1 MAVNAANFSFT
12 DKTNEA
18 LAAALSLA
26 QQSSHVHVQP
36 IHIALAL
43 LDPTIISPSAGSGS
57 ANSDCLFA
65 NVLEK
70 AGADVKDIIRGLNKR
85 LVREPSQ
92 DPPPDQMGFS
102 SSATKVLR
110 EAQKLMRQQN
120 DGFIAQDHLILALL
134 DDSVIKT
141 VLKDAKVSDQAL
153 RTAISAVRGGRKV
166 DSKTAEEGFDALRK
180 YAVDLTEKARE
191 NLLDPVIGRDNE
203 VRRCIRILCRRTKNN
218 PVLIGEPGVG
228 KTAIAEGLAQR
239 MVNRDVPA
247 SLIGRLFALDLGAIQ
262 AGASYKGQF
271 EERVKSIL
279 NEVERA
285 TEKGENIIL
294 FIDEMH
300 LIMTGQG
307 SGSTGMDA
315 ANLIKPVLARGKL
328 RCLGAT
334 TLAEYR
340 KYIEKDAAFERRFQ
354 QVIVNEP
361 SVPETISILRGLKEK
376 YETHHGVTILDG
388 ALVSAA
394 TLAHRYLSARRL
406 PDSAIDLVDEAAAAV
421 RVTRDSQPEAVD
433 KLERHKLQLQVEAHA
448 LGKEKDD
455 DSKARLETIN
465 QEIAKLNDELQ
476 PLKAAWETA
485 KSRGEKIRRVRE
497 RIDTLKAKAEDA
509 ERRYDVEAAAD
520 LRHYAIPDLEEQLVQ
535 LEAHKRSEDAKREPS
550 ELEGDVVTSDSIAEI
565 VARWTG
571 VPVSRL
577 KATEKAKLRMMEKGL
592 MKQVVG
598 QPEAV
603 KAVADAIRL
612 SRSGLSNEARPI
624 ASFLFCGPSGTG
636 KTLLTKALAKFL
648 FDSEDTICRI
658 DGSEYSEKHTI
669 SRLIGSPPGY
679 IGHEEGGTLTEWVR
693 RKPYSIVLID
703 EIEKAS
709 REFTQLFLQV
719 LDDGRLT
726 DSHGRVV
733 SFRNCVIVMTSN
745 LGAMY
750 LNEVENDGPIPES
763 TKLAVHSAIR
773 LHFAPEFINRI
784 DGIIIFNK
792 LGSSQI
798 RSIVNVRLGEVQKR
812 LNVNGKNITL
822 DVDENARDWLG
833 QAGFNPQYGARPL
846 NRTIQNELLHPL
858 SRMILDERIREGETA
873 RITADW
879 KANRL
884 VICPNHEATTMDIDD
899 EDDLLEEDEI
909 RIEEVN

>member
-1 MAVNAANFSFT
+1 MASGFAFT
-12 DKTNEA
+12 DKTQEA
-18 LAAALSLA
+18 LASAIALA
-26 QQSSHVHVQP
+26 TERSHVNVQP

-43 LDPTIISPSAGSGS
+43 LDPSVSGS
-57 ANSDCLFA
+57 NGHLGSASSDCLFS
-65 NVLEK
+65 NILDK
-70 AGADVKDIIRGLNKR
+70 AGADPKELTRALNKR

-92 DPPPDQMGFS
+92 DPPPDNVGFS
-102 SSATKVLR
+102 SSASKVLK

-120 DGFIAQDHLILALL
+120 DAYIAQDHLILALL
-134 DDSVIKT
+134 DDSVIKQIF
-141 VLKDAKVSDQAL
+141 KDANVSEPSL
-153 RTAISAVRGGRKV
+153 RKAVNAVRAGKKV
-166 DSKTAEEGFDALRK
+166 DSKNAEEGFDALRK

-247 SLIGRLFALDLGAIQ
+247 SLIGRLFSLDLGAVQ

-271 EERVKSIL
+271 EERIKSIL
-279 NEVERA
+279 NEVEQA

-300 LIMTGQG
+300 LIMAGQG
-307 SGSTGMDA
+307 QGGGMDA

-328 RCLGAT
+328 RCIGAT

-354 QVIVNEP
+354 QVLVNEP
-361 SVPETISILRGLKEK
+361 TVVETVSILRGLKEK
-376 YETHHGVTILDG
+376 YETHHGVSILDG

-394 TLAHRYLSARRL
+394 TLAHRYLTTRRL
-406 PDSAIDLVDEAAAAV
+406 PDSAIDLVDEAAASV

-433 KLERHKLQLQVEAHA
+433 RLERKKLQLEVEAHA
-448 LGKEKDD
+448 LGKEKDQ
-455 DSKARLETIN
+455 DSKARLETLK
-465 QEIAKLNDELQ
+465 QEIAGLNDELQ
-476 PLKAAWETA
+476 PLKAAWEAA
-485 KSRGEKIRRVRE
+485 KSRGDKIRAVREKIE
-497 RIDTLKAKAEDA
+497 TLKAKAEDA
-509 ERRYDVEAAAD
+509 ERRYDVSTAAD

-535 LEAHKRSEDAKREPS
+535 LEAHKRAEDAKRGPS
-550 ELEGDVVTSDSIAEI
+550 ELEDDIVTSDGIAEI

-577 KATEKAKLRMMEKGL
+577 KATEKMKLRMMEQGL

-612 SRSGLSNEARPI
+612 SRSGLSNESRPI

-648 FDSEDTICRI
+648 FDSEDAICRI
-658 DGSEYSEKHTI
+658 DGSEYSEKHSV

-679 IGHEEGGTLTEWVR
+679 VGHEEGGTLTEWVR

-726 DSHGRVV
+726 DSQGRVV

-745 LGAMY
+745 LGAVY
-750 LNEVENDGPIPES
+750 LNETPEDEPVPES
-763 TKLAVHSAIR
+763 AKMLVHSAIR
-773 LHFAPEFINRI
+773 AHFAPEFINRI
-784 DGIIIFNK
+784 DATIIFNK
-792 LGSSQI
+792 LGSAQI
-798 RSIVNVRLGEVQKR
+798 RSIVNVRLTEIQKR
-812 LNVNGKNITL
+812 LYINGKNITL
-822 DVDENARDWLG
+822 DVDDKARDWLG

-858 SRMILDERIREGETA
+858 SRMILEERIRDGEVA
-873 RITADW
+873 VVTADW
-879 KANRL
+879 RANRIL
-884 VICPNHEATTMDIDD
+884 IKPNHDATSMDIDEEID
-899 EDDLLEEDEI
+899 ELEDDDI
-909 RIEEVN
+909 KIEEVN

>member
-1 MAVNAANFSFT
+1 MASGFAFT
-12 DKTNEA
+12 DKTQEA
-18 LAAALSLA
+18 LASAIALA
-26 QQSSHVHVQP
+26 TERSHVNVQP

-43 LDPTIISPSAGSGS
+43 LDPSVSGS
-57 ANSDCLFA
+57 NGHVGSASSDCLFS
-65 NVLEK
+65 NILDK
-70 AGADVKDIIRGLNKR
+70 AGADPKELTRALNKR

-92 DPPPDQMGFS
+92 DPPPENVGFS
-102 SSATKVLR
+102 SSASKVLK

-120 DGFIAQDHLILALL
+120 DAYIAQDHLILALL
-134 DDSVIKT
+134 DDSVIKQIF
-141 VLKDAKVSDQAL
+141 KDANVSEPSL
-153 RTAISAVRGGRKV
+153 RKAVNAVRAGKKV
-166 DSKTAEEGFDALRK
+166 DSKNAEEGFDALRK

-247 SLIGRLFALDLGAIQ
+247 SLIGRLFSLDLGAVQ

-271 EERVKSIL
+271 EERIKSIL
-279 NEVERA
+279 NEVEQA

-300 LIMTGQG
+300 LIMAGQG
-307 SGSTGMDA
+307 QGGGMDA

-328 RCLGAT
+328 RCIGAT

-354 QVIVNEP
+354 QVLVNEP
-361 SVPETISILRGLKEK
+361 SVVETVSILRGLKEK
-376 YETHHGVTILDG
+376 YETHHGVSILDG

-394 TLAHRYLSARRL
+394 TLAHRYLTTRRL
-406 PDSAIDLVDEAAAAV
+406 PDSAIDLVDEAAASV

-433 KLERHKLQLQVEAHA
+433 RLERKKLQLEVEAHA
-448 LGKEKDD
+448 LGKEKDS
-455 DSKARLETIN
+455 DSKARLETIK
-465 QEIAKLNDELQ
+465 QEIAGLNDELQ
-476 PLKAAWETA
+476 PLKAAWEAA
-485 KSRGEKIRRVRE
+485 KSRGDKIRAVREKIE
-497 RIDTLKAKAEDA
+497 TLKAKAEDA
-509 ERRYDVEAAAD
+509 ERRYDVSTAAD
-520 LRHYAIPDLEEQLVQ
+520 LRHYAIPDLEEQLGE
-535 LEAHKRSEDAKREPS
+535 LEAHKRAEDAKRGPS
-550 ELEGDVVTSDSIAEI
+550 ELEDDIVTSDGIAEI

-577 KATEKAKLRMMEKGL
+577 KATEKMKLRMMEQGL

-612 SRSGLSNEARPI
+612 SRSGLSNESRPI

-648 FDSEDTICRI
+648 FDSEDAICRI
-658 DGSEYSEKHTI
+658 DGSEYSEKHSV

-679 IGHEEGGTLTEWVR
+679 VGHEEGGTLTEWVR

-726 DSHGRVV
+726 DSQGRVV

-745 LGAMY
+745 LGAVY
-750 LNEVENDGPIPES
+750 LNETPEDEPVPES
-763 TKLAVHSAIR
+763 AKMLVHSAIR
-773 LHFAPEFINRI
+773 AHFAPEFINRI
-784 DGIIIFNK
+784 DATIIFNK
-792 LGSSQI
+792 LGSAQI
-798 RSIVNVRLGEVQKR
+798 RSIVNVRLAEIQKR
-812 LNVNGKNITL
+812 LYINGKNITL
-822 DVDENARDWLG
+822 EVDDKARDWLG

-858 SRMILDERIREGETA
+858 SRMILDERIRDGEVA
-873 RITADW
+873 MVTADW
-879 KANRL
+879 RANRIL
-884 VICPNHEATTMDIDD
+884 IRPNHDATSMDIDGEID
-899 EDDLLEEDEI
+899 ELEDDDI
-909 RIEEVN
+909 KIEEVN

>member
-1 MAVNAANFSFT
+1 MSASAGFSFT
-12 DKTNEA
+12 DKTNDA
-18 LAAALSLA
+18 LTTAIGLA
-26 QQSSHVHVQP
+26 RERSHVHVQP

-43 LDPTIISPSAGSGS
+43 LDPTVIGTNGGTGSAGG
-57 ANSDCLFA
+57 DCLFA
-65 NVLEK
+65 NVLDK
-70 AGADVKDIIRGLNKR
+70 AGADAREITRALNKR

-92 DPPPDQMGFS
+92 DPPPDQVGFS
-102 SSATKVLR
+102 SSSTKVLK

-120 DGFIAQDHLILALL
+120 DGYIAQDHLILALL
-134 DDSVIKT
+134 DDSVIKQIF
-141 VLKDAKVSDQAL
+141 KEANVSDQGI
-153 RTAISAVRGGRKV
+153 RTAISAVRAGRKV
-166 DSKTAEEGFDALRK
+166 DSKSAEEGFDALRK
-180 YAVDLTEKARE
+180 YAIDLTEKARE

-271 EERVKSIL
+271 EERIKSIL
-279 NEVERA
+279 NEVEKA

-300 LIMTGQG
+300 LIMAGQG
-307 SGSTGMDA
+307 ASSGGMDA

-376 YETHHGVTILDG
+376 YETHHGVTILDN
-388 ALVSAA
+388 AIVTAA
-394 TLAHRYLSARRL
+394 TLAHRYLTARRL

-433 KLERHKLQLQVEAHA
+433 RLERKKLQIEVEAHA
-448 LGKEKDD
+448 LAKEKDD
-455 DSKARLETIN
+455 ESKTRLEAVN
-465 QEIAKLNDELQ
+465 QEIAAINDELQ
-476 PLKAAWETA
+476 PLKAAWEAA
-485 KSRGEKIRRVRE
+485 KSRGDKIRAVREKI
-497 RIDTLKAKAEDA
+497 DSLKAKAEDA
-509 ERRYDVEAAAD
+509 ERRYDVSTAAD
-520 LRHYAIPDLEEQLVQ
+520 LRHYAIPDLEEQLSL
-535 LEAHKRSEDAKREPS
+535 LEAHKRTEDAKRGPS
-550 ELEGDVVTSDSIAEI
+550 ELEDDVVTSDGISEI

-577 KATEKAKLRMMEKGL
+577 KATEKVKLRMMEKAL

-603 KAVADAIRL
+603 KAVADSIRL
-612 SRSGLSNEARPI
+612 SRSGLSNESRPI

-648 FDSEDTICRI
+648 FDSEEAICRI
-658 DGSEYSEKHTI
+658 DGSEYSEKHSI

-679 IGHEEGGTLTEWVR
+679 VGHEEGGTLTEWVR

-709 REFTQLFLQV
+709 REFSQLFLQV

-726 DSHGRVV
+726 DSQGRVI

-745 LGAMY
+745 LGAAF
-750 LNEVENDGPIPES
+750 LNELEDDSHIPDS
-763 TKLAVHSAIR
+763 TRSLVHGAIR
-773 LHFAPEFINRI
+773 SHFAPEFINRI
-784 DGIIIFNK
+784 DATIIFNK
-792 LGSSQI
+792 LGTAQI
-798 RSIVNVRLGEVQKR
+798 RSIVDVRLAEIQKR
-812 LNVNGKNITL
+812 LHINGKNIQL
-822 DVDENARDWLG
+822 EIDDQARNWLG

-858 SRMILDERIREGETA
+858 SRMILDERIRDGEAA

-879 KANRL
+879 KLNRL
-884 VICPNHEATTMDIDD
+884 VIFPNHEALAMDID
-899 EDDLLEEDEI
+899 EEQDVLSDDEI
-909 RIEEVN
+909 KIEDVN

>member
-1 MAVNAANFSFT
+1 MTSAFSFT
-12 DKTNEA
+12 DKTQEA
-18 LAAALSLA
+18 LSSALTLA
-26 QQSSHVHVQP
+26 TERSHVNVQP

-43 LDPTIISPSAGSGS
+43 LDPNVTGSNGHLGLAS
-57 ANSDCLFA
+57 SDNLFA
-65 NVLEK
+65 NVLDK
-70 AGADVKDIIRGLNKR
+70 AGADPRELTRALNKK

-92 DPPPDQMGFS
+92 EPPPDHVGFS
-102 SSATKVLR
+102 TSASKVLKD
-110 EAQKLMRQQN
+110 AQKLMRQQN
-120 DGFIAQDHLILALL
+120 DGYIAQDHLILALL
-134 DDSVIKT
+134 DDSVIKQIFKET
-141 VLKDAKVSDQAL
+141 NVSDPAV
-153 RTAISAVRGGRKV
+153 RKAISAVRAGRKV
-166 DSKTAEEGFDALRK
+166 DSKTAEEGFDALKK

-247 SLIGRLFALDLGAIQ
+247 SLIGRLFSLDLGAVQ

-271 EERVKSIL
+271 EERIKSIL
-279 NEVERA
+279 NEVEKA

-300 LIMTGQG
+300 LIMAGQG
-307 SGSTGMDA
+307 QGGGMDA

-328 RCLGAT
+328 RCIGAT

-361 SVPETISILRGLKEK
+361 SVVETISILRGLKEK

-394 TLAHRYLSARRL
+394 TLAHRYLTSRRL
-406 PDSAIDLVDEAAAAV
+406 PDSAIDLIDEAAAAV

-433 KLERHKLQLQVEAHA
+433 RLERKKLQLEVEAHA
-448 LGKEKDD
+448 LGKEKDEQ
-455 DSKARLETIN
+455 SKERLSTLK
-465 QEIAKLNDELQ
+465 QEIAALNDELQ
-476 PLKAAWETA
+476 PLKAAWEAA
-485 KSRGEKIRRVRE
+485 KSRGDKIRVVREKIE
-497 RIDTLKAKAEDA
+497 TLKAKAEDA
-509 ERRYDVEAAAD
+509 ERRYDVSTAAD
-520 LRHYAIPDLEEQLVQ
+520 LRHYAIPDLEEQLAQ
-535 LEAHKRSEDAKREPS
+535 LEAHKRAEDAKRIPT
-550 ELEGDVVTSDSIAEI
+550 ELEDDIVTSDGIAEI

-577 KATEKAKLRMMEKGL
+577 KATEKTKLRMMEQGL

-612 SRSGLSNEARPI
+612 SRSGLSNESRPI

-648 FDSEDTICRI
+648 FDSEDAICRI
-658 DGSEYSEKHTI
+658 DGSEYSEKHSV

-679 IGHEEGGTLTEWVR
+679 VGHEEGGTLTEWVR

-703 EIEKAS
+703 EIEKAA

-726 DSHGRVV
+726 DSQGRVV

-750 LNEVENDGPIPES
+750 LNETPEDGPVPES
-763 TKLAVHSAIR
+763 AKMLVHAAIR
-773 LHFAPEFINRI
+773 AHFAPEFINRI
-784 DGIIIFNK
+784 DATIIFNK
-792 LGSSQI
+792 LGPSHI
-798 RSIVNVRLGEVQKR
+798 REIVNVRLAEIQKR
-812 LNVNGKNITL
+812 LHINNKNITL
-822 DVDENARDWLG
+822 DVDDSARDWLG

-846 NRTIQNELLHPL
+846 NRTIQNELLFPL
-858 SRMILDERIREGETA
+858 SRMILDERIREGERA
-873 RITADW
+873 KVTADW
-879 KANRL
+879 KANKL
-884 VICPNHEATTMDIDD
+884 YIHPNHEATSMDIDD
-899 EDDLLEEDEI
+899 DEI
-909 RIEEVN
+909 ADLDDDEIKIEEVN